1 MSIDH
6 VHRAAS
12 RGAEERTVSFA
23 PSQEQ
28 EELRAT
34 VRRFLE
40 DTSPAAEVRRLME
53 TERGYDPAV
62 WTRMGS
68 QLGLQG
74 LPIAEDDGGQGF
86 GIVEVVLVL
95 EEMGGALLCAP
106 YLGSVCLAAGAI
118 RLGATEEQRRALL
131 PGIASGAMVATLAVA
146 EASARWDETGIALEA
161 RPDGDGFR
169 LEGTKS
175 FVLDGHVAD
184 RVVVAARRPGSS
196 GAEGISLLLVDGDA
210 AGLERTVLP
219 TLDPTRRLARLDFRG
234 VRATLLGEEGA
245 AHSGLRR
252 ALDEAAVCLAAEM
265 AGGARRCL
273 ETAVEYARNRVQFG
287 RPIGSF
293 QAVKHLCADLLLEV
307 EQATSAAH
315 HAAAVAAAGGADLSL
330 VAAIAK
336 AYCSDVY
343 THVATE
349 TIHIHG
355 GLGFTWEH
363 DAHLHLR
370 RARTSA
376 VLLGDAAYHRERIA
390 AELLGAA

>member
-1 MSIDH
+1 M
-6 VHRAAS
+6 
-12 RGAEERTVSFA
+12 SFA
-23 PSQEQ
+23 PSHEQ
-28 EELRAT
+28 DELRAT
-34 VRRFLE
+34 MRRFLE

-74 LPIAEDDGGQGF
+74 LPITEDEGGQGF
-86 GIVEVVLVL
+86 GIVEVALVL
-95 EEMGGALLCAP
+95 EEMGRALLCAP
-106 YLGSVCLAAGAI
+106 YLGSVCLGAGAI
-118 RLGATEEQRRALL
+118 RHGATEEQRRALL
-131 PGIASGAMVATLAVA
+131 PGIATGETVAALALV
-146 EASARWDETGIALEA
+146 EENARWDETGIALEA
-161 RPDGDGFR
+161 RPEGDGFR

-175 FVLDGHVAD
+175 FVLDGHTAD
-184 RVVVAARRPGSS
+184 HVVVAARRPGST
-196 GAEGISLLLVDGDA
+196 GTEGISLLVVEGDA
-210 AGLERTVLP
+210 EGLEHTLLP
-219 TLDPTRRLARLDFRG
+219 TLDATRRLARLDFHG

-245 AHSGLRR
+245 AYPGLRR
-252 ALDEAAVCLAAEM
+252 TLDEGAVCLAAEM

-273 ETAVEYARNRVQFG
+273 ESAVEYARNRVQFG

-307 EQATSAAH
+307 EQATSAAY
-315 HAAAVAAAGGADLSL
+315 HAALVADAGRADLPL

-376 VLLGDAAYHRERIA
+376 VLLGDAAHHRERVA